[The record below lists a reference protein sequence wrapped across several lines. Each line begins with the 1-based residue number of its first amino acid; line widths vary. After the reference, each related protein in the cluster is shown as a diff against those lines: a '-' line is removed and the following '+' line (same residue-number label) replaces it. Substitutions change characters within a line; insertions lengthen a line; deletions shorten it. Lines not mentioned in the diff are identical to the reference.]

1 MGAVHEREV
10 ALGWEV
16 GSRLTWR
23 VLLWPQAPVLSFP
36 RSLLSDS
43 EAANLL
49 GTWGHAHFPWAPGA
63 LSLVRKT

>member
-23 VLLWPQAPVLSFP
+23 VRLWPQAPVLSFP
-36 RSLLSDS
+36 RSLLSECKQPIS
-43 EAANLL
+43 
-49 GTWGHAHFPWAPGA
+49 
-63 LSLVRKT
+63 